1 MDIQTIHIDSEDIIL
16 CQLNENLDFSDY
28 KIIMKEFEKVFP
40 KNNILFTNNKN
51 IEKIIILMKNNL
63 LEDIL
68 SKPLEE
74 LYPELFNKGIE
85 L

>member
-1 MDIQTIHIDSEDIIL
+1 MDIQTIHIDSEDTIL
-16 CQLNENLDFSDY
+16 CQLNEDLDLSNY
-28 KIIMKEFEKVFP
+28 KMIIREFEKVFP
-40 KNNILFTNNKN
+40 KNNILFTNNSIK
-51 IEKIIILMKNNL
+51 KIIILKRNNL

-68 SKPLEE
+68 NKPLEE

>member
-1 MDIQTIHIDSEDIIL
+1 
-16 CQLNENLDFSDY
+16 
-28 KIIMKEFEKVFP
+28 MKEFEKVFP

-51 IEKIIILMKNNL
+51 IEKIIILKRNNL

-68 SKPLEE
+68 NKPLEE